1 MIKRAHTAAVLSVLL
16 TAFGAC
22 GDSPAAPEDSVAR
35 IEVIPGHAALGA
47 PGEEFAFG
55 VALFDARDRPVSD
68 RQVSWA
74 SSDDAVATVA
84 SDGSVVATGTG
95 SATITAAVE
104 GVEGVAVL
112 VVAPDVHPPG
122 LRSVE
127 VDKRRVNVLN
137 RSALIRVTAE
147 LTDDRTGV
155 SAALGHEVTFEVV
168 WAGGQ

>member
-55 VALFDARDRPVSD
+55 VALFDARGRPVSD

-84 SDGSVVATGTG
+84 SDG
-95 SATITAAVE
+95 
-104 GVEGVAVL
+104 
-112 VVAPDVHPPG
+112 
-122 LRSVE
+122 SVE